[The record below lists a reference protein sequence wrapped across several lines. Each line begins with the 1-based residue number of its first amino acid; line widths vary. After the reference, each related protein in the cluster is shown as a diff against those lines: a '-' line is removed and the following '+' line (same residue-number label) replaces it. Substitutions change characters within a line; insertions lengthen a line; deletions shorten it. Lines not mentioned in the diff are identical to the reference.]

1 MSELFSGEI
10 LALMFGTEGL
20 LATLYMTVVSTLLA
34 YVIGLP
40 LGLILVVT
48 ADDGI
53 RPVRA
58 LNRVLGAVIN
68 ILRSVPFLLL
78 IVVLIP
84 LTRAIAGSIIGP
96 TAMIVSLVAAAAP
109 YIARMV
115 ESSAKEVDRGVVE
128 ASISMGASPWQVVWK
143 VIVPEALPSLLTG
156 ATIVT
161 TTVLGYSAMAGIL
174 GAGGLGRHCHQ
185 LWILPQPAGSHV
197 VCPDHHHPGGA
208 ADPGTGQLDCP
219 KVRQADPLTACRPM
233 SLRQGT
239 YRVFLEKERN

>member
-174 GAGGLGRHCHQ
+174 GAGGLGAIAINYGYYRSRRDLMWFALIITILVVQ
-185 LWILPQPAGSHV
+185 LIQELGNWIARK
-197 VCPDHHHPGGA
+197 CD
-208 ADPGTGQLDCP
+208 
-219 KVRQADPLTACRPM
+219 KRIR
-233 SLRQGT
+233 
-239 YRVFLEKERN
+239 

>member
-128 ASISMGASPWQVVWK
+128 ASISMGASPWQIVWK

-174 GAGGLGRHCHQ
+174 GAGGLGAIAINYGYYRSRRDLMWFALIITILVVQ
-185 LWILPQPAGSHV
+185 LIQELGNWIARK
-197 VCPDHHHPGGA
+197 CD
-208 ADPGTGQLDCP
+208 
-219 KVRQADPLTACRPM
+219 KRIR
-233 SLRQGT
+233 
-239 YRVFLEKERN
+239 

>member
-58 LNRVLGAVIN
+58 LNRVLGEVIN

-174 GAGGLGRHCHQ
+174 GAGGLGAIAINYGYYRSRRDLMWFALIITILVVQ
-185 LWILPQPAGSHV
+185 LIQELGNWIARK
-197 VCPDHHHPGGA
+197 CD
-208 ADPGTGQLDCP
+208 
-219 KVRQADPLTACRPM
+219 KRIR
-233 SLRQGT
+233 
-239 YRVFLEKERN
+239 

>member
-174 GAGGLGRHCHQ
+174 GAGGLGASAINYGYYRSRRDLMWFALIITILVVQ
-185 LWILPQPAGSHV
+185 LIQELGNWIARK
-197 VCPDHHHPGGA
+197 CD
-208 ADPGTGQLDCP
+208 
-219 KVRQADPLTACRPM
+219 KRIR
-233 SLRQGT
+233 
-239 YRVFLEKERN
+239 

>member
-161 TTVLGYSAMAGIL
+161 MTVLGYSAMAGIL
-174 GAGGLGRHCHQ
+174 GAGGLGAIAINYGYYRSRRDLMWFALIITILVVQ
-185 LWILPQPAGSHV
+185 LIQELGNWIARK
-197 VCPDHHHPGGA
+197 CD
-208 ADPGTGQLDCP
+208 
-219 KVRQADPLTACRPM
+219 KRIR
-233 SLRQGT
+233 
-239 YRVFLEKERN
+239 

>member
-40 LGLILVVT
+40 LGMILVVT

-174 GAGGLGRHCHQ
+174 GAGGLGAIAINYGYYRSRRDLMWFALIITILVVQ
-185 LWILPQPAGSHV
+185 LIQELGNWIARK
-197 VCPDHHHPGGA
+197 CD
-208 ADPGTGQLDCP
+208 
-219 KVRQADPLTACRPM
+219 KRIR
-233 SLRQGT
+233 
-239 YRVFLEKERN
+239 

>member
-174 GAGGLGRHCHQ
+174 GAGGLGAIAINYGYYRSRRDLMWFALIITILVVQ
-185 LWILPQPAGSHV
+185 LIQELGNWIARK
-197 VCPDHHHPGGA
+197 CD
-208 ADPGTGQLDCP
+208 
-219 KVRQADPLTACRPM
+219 RRI
-233 SLRQGT
+233 R
-239 YRVFLEKERN
+239 

>member
-1 MSELFSGEI
+1 MSELFSREI

-174 GAGGLGRHCHQ
+174 GAGGLGAIAINYGYYRSRRDLMWFALIITILVVQ
-185 LWILPQPAGSHV
+185 LIQELGNWIARK
-197 VCPDHHHPGGA
+197 CD
-208 ADPGTGQLDCP
+208 
-219 KVRQADPLTACRPM
+219 KRIR
-233 SLRQGT
+233 
-239 YRVFLEKERN
+239 